1 MEIEKLGQRKEEH
14 QEKEEIGP
22 SPETESEEF
31 SPGRKRGRNCVK
43 GQPSQRIEKA
53 EEWSDETAF
62 FRKQG

>member
-53 EEWSDETAF
+53 E
-62 FRKQG
+62 